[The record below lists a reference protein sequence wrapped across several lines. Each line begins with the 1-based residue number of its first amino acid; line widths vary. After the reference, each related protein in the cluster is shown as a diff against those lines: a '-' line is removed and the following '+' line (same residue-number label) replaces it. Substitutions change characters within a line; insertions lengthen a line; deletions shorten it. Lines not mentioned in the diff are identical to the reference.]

1 MQTCFDFLEE
11 PRAVSGKGAWV
22 LETNQDSD
30 SVDIDLDAAVQIIHI
45 VSIGLSMVSAR
56 THGRTALRAS
66 WRSRTFNRNVC
77 TLVSINIYLVRM
89 QRSLFWNINLLD
101 PINVLVSWVFR

>member
-11 PRAVSGKGAWV
+11 PRAVNGKGAWV

-45 VSIGLSMVSAR
+45 GVVSG
-56 THGRTALRAS
+56 
-66 WRSRTFNRNVC
+66 
-77 TLVSINIYLVRM
+77 
-89 QRSLFWNINLLD
+89 
-101 PINVLVSWVFR
+101 